1 MEFEWDEAKSQACFQ
16 ERGFDFEYA
25 AQAFF
30 DPNRQV
36 LQDARRAYGED
47 RFQLLGSIAGRVFVL
62 VYTPR
67 AGVFRIIS
75 ARKANSREEKVYDR
89 HAKAP

>member
-1 MEFEWDEAKSQACFQ
+1 MEFEWDEARSQACFQ

-36 LQDARRAYGED
+36 LQDTRRAYGED

-62 VYTPR
+62 VYT
-67 AGVFRIIS
+67 AQGWSIS
-75 ARKANSREEKVYDR
+75 DHFCPNGQFTRGRGL
-89 HAKAP
+89 

>member
-36 LQDARRAYGED
+36 LQDSRRVYGED
-47 RFQLLGSIAGRVFVL
+47 RFQLLGSIAGRVSVL

-67 AGVFRIIS
+67 AGVFLIIS
-75 ARKANSREEKVYDR
+75 TRKANSREAEVYDR

>member
-36 LQDARRAYGED
+36 LQDTRRA
-47 RFQLLGSIAGRVFVL
+47 
-62 VYTPR
+62 
-67 AGVFRIIS
+67 
-75 ARKANSREEKVYDR
+75 
-89 HAKAP
+89 